1 MARLYERFCRR
12 LAACLRPP
20 APGETAQHYAAA
32 VAAARPDLAAEVQA
46 MTELYLRLR
55 YGGIADPEG
64 EREFSRRL
72 RGLRPGRA

>member
-1 MARLYERFCRR
+1 
-12 LAACLRPP
+12 
-20 APGETAQHYAAA
+20 TAQHYAAA

-55 YGGIADPEG
+55 YGGGIDPEG

-72 RGLRPGRA
+72 RGFRPGRA